1 MSPRESKKRRRE
13 RALIVSRHLAAEYPD
28 VTCAL
33 THQDPFEL
41 LVATVLSA
49 QCTDKKVNEV
59 TPELFARW
67 PSPELMSE
75 ADGTLEEVVHP
86 TGFFRQKAKNLRGL
100 SRRLVERHAGVV
112 PQTMDEL
119 TALPGVARKTAN
131 VVLGTAFGI
140 AVGVVVDTHVK
151 RITYKRLKLV
161 SREDPVHVERE
172 LMELVPPEEW
182 THYSHRM
189 IWHGRLVC
197 DARRPACDRCVMT
210 EVCPSAFKTDDN

>member
-1 MSPRESKKRRRE
+1 M
-13 RALIVSRHLAAEYPD
+13 ANHLAQEYPD
-28 VTCAL
+28 FTCAL
-33 THQDPFEL
+33 VHDSPFQL

-59 TPELFARW
+59 TPELFSRW
-67 PSPELMSE
+67 PDPSSMAE
-75 ADGTLEEVVHP
+75 ADGTLEEVVHA

-100 SRRLVERHAGVV
+100 SARLRDFHSGEV
-112 PQTMDEL
+112 PKTMEEL

-140 AVGVVVDTHVK
+140 AVGIVVDTHVK
-151 RITYKRLKLV
+151 RIAHRRLKLV

-172 LMELVPPEEW
+172 LMELLPKENWVD
-182 THYSHRM
+182 YSHRM

-197 DARRPACDRCVMT
+197 DARRPACERCVMT
-210 EVCPSAFKTDDN
+210 EVCPSAHTF

>member
-13 RALIVSRHLAAEYPD
+13 RALIVSHHLAAEYPD

-33 THQDPFEL
+33 THQNPFEL

-67 PSPELMSE
+67 PTPATLGE
-75 ADGTLEEVVHP
+75 ADATLEEVVHP

-100 SRRLVERHAGVV
+100 SRRITELHGGEVPRTMEELV
-112 PQTMDEL
+112 
-119 TALPGVARKTAN
+119 ALPGVARKTAN

-151 RITYKRLKLV
+151 RICHKRLKLV
-161 SREDPVHVERE
+161 TKDDPVHVERQ
-172 LMELVPPEEW
+172 LMELLPEEEW
-182 THYSHRM
+182 VNYSHRM

-210 EVCPSAFKTDDN
+210 EVCPSAHKV

>member
-1 MSPRESKKRRRE
+1 MAPPESKKRRRE

-28 VTCAL
+28 VQCAL
-33 THQDPFEL
+33 THDNPFEL

-67 PSPELMSE
+67 PTPSAL
-75 ADGTLEEVVHP
+75 ADASGQLEEVVHS

-100 SRRLVERHAGVV
+100 SRRLRDVHGGVV

-151 RITYKRLKLV
+151 RIAHKRLKLV
-161 SREDPVHVERE
+161 SRDDPVHVERE
-172 LMELVPPEEW
+172 LMELVPQQEW
-182 THYSHRM
+182 TNYSHRM

-210 EVCPSAFKTDDN
+210 EVCPSAFQTDRS